1 MIGFRHT
8 GGPDLAT
15 IARTILRRHGPG
27 VDVRAAKAAGA
38 EVAAIERQAFNA
50 ESTPEG
56 RAWAPLKQP
65 RSGRILR
72 RSGALRRGA
81 TVAIVWGNTVR
92 LRVPSYGA
100 FHLTGTSR
108 MPARPWQPMTPFDP
122 VISLRIETAMR
133 RVVER

>member
-1 MIGFRHT
+1 VIGFRHV
-8 GGPDLAT
+8 GGPDLAA
-15 IARTILRRHGPG
+15 IARQIQHRHGPG
-27 VDVRAAKAAGA
+27 VDVRAAKAAGG
-38 EVAAIERQAFNA
+38 EVAAIERQAFNS

-72 RSGALRRGA
+72 RTGALRRGA

-92 LRVPSYGA
+92 LRVPAYAA
-100 FHLTGTSR
+100 FHNTGTSR
-108 MPARPWQPMTPFDP
+108 MPARPWQPMTPLDP
-122 VISLRIETAMR
+122 AIYLRIETAMR